1 MSSEKTGPPDS
12 GPHSSPPPYNQPGGE
27 GPCNGVIPGYN
38 DPPPQPTTAT
48 LTRQDAREYLQE
60 TPFTGPPPAPQSYV
74 VQTHPN
80 TGTMPVGGYV
90 QQATPGYPMHL
101 QPCTAYVPVYPVGTQ
116 YPAGT
121 VPPQPGVPPPQI
133 PPGLALL
140 EPRRPPHDY
149 MPIAVLTT
157 ICCFW
162 PTGVIA
168 IIKAVQVRTA
178 LARGDIM
185 SAEIASR
192 EARNFSFISLAVGIA
207 AMVLCT
213 ILTVVIIIA
222 AQHHDNEWGN

>member
-1 MSSEKTGPPDS
+1 MGLFQVIMI
-12 GPHSSPPPYNQPGGE
+12 PHPSPPVLPFL
-27 GPCNGVIPGYN
+27 VRMLKAIFKR
-38 DPPPQPTTAT
+38 PP
-48 LTRQDAREYLQE
+48 LQE
-60 TPFTGPPPAPQSYV
+60 PPPAPQGYV
-74 VQTHPN
+74 VQTHTP

-90 QQATPGYPMHL
+90 QQPTGYPMHL

-116 YPAGT
+116 YQAGN
-121 VPPQPGVPPPQI
+121 VPPQPGIPPPQI

-178 LARGDIM
+178 WLGETSS
-185 SAEIASR
+185 SAI
-192 EARNFSFISLAVGIA
+192 NCFS
-207 AMVLCT
+207 
-213 ILTVVIIIA
+213 
-222 AQHHDNEWGN
+222 